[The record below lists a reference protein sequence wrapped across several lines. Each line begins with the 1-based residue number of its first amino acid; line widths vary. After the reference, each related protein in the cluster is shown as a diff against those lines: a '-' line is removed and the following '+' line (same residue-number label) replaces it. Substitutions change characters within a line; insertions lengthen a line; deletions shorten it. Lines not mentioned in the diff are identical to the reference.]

1 MAAEVLEK
9 QELHLFL
16 AGKHNYIRFDR
27 KTKLIIRTYKKKK
40 KLV

>member
-27 KTKLIIRTYKKKK
+27 KQN
-40 KLV
+40 